1 LAIGPV
7 DYQKNRRQRIGV
19 YGFLSRNPRE
29 IASKIASCQEVRTAF
44 RALNRV
50 RSIAIIRNANVRAL
64 RGGQATAWCA
74 LRAKLPS
81 LLIDNGECI
90 EPTAEA

>member
-7 DYQKNRRQRIGV
+7 DYQKNRREHIGV

-50 RSIAIIRNANVRAL
+50 RSIAINQKRTCVRFAVV
-64 RGGQATAWCA
+64 RQPPGASFA
-74 LRAKLPS
+74 
-81 LLIDNGECI
+81 
-90 EPTAEA
+90 